1 MSTATENLPAKPREP
16 HWMETWARD
25 ALPAVLPRHMKPDEV
40 VRIVFAE
47 FVRNP
52 KLKGCTPN
60 SLKLAVLTASQMGLQ
75 LASPLGEAYLIPRW
89 SKKAGADECN
99 LQIGYKGLLRLL
111 RNSGEIQTVIAE
123 PVYAGESFDVSI
135 DTTKPSPVEIRHDV
149 RLTGIRRTPD
159 DVIASYCIVVT
170 KDGGRYAA
178 WCTRDEIED
187 RRQRGASG
195 TTYKN
200 GDRVKTPWDT
210 DYAAMAR
217 KCAILKLTRGGTVPL
232 SSEVQRLVE
241 HEASEDER
249 WRETLAA
256 PLETPRLAD
265 YLPADVIEGA
275 ETADPV
281 LVTPGEE

>member
-1 MSTATENLPAKPREP
+1 MSTAETLPAKRQP

-25 ALPAVLPRHMKPDEV
+25 ALPDVLPKHMRPDEV

-52 KLKGCTPN
+52 KLKDCTPN

-89 SKKAGADECN
+89 DKKAGANVCS

-123 PVYAGESFDVSI
+123 PVYEGETFEVSI
-135 DTTKPSPVEIRHDV
+135 DTTKKSPVEIRHGV
-149 RLTGIRRTPD
+149 KLAGIDRSPAK
-159 DVIASYCIVVT
+159 VVASYCIVVT

-195 TTYKN
+195 Q
-200 GDRVKTPWDT
+200 GRSTPWDT

-241 HEASEDER
+241 HESAEDER
-249 WRETLAA
+249 WRTTVAA
-256 PLETPRLAD
+256 HTAEAPKLAD
-265 YLPADVIEGA
+265 YLPADVLD
-275 ETADPV
+275 ADSMADREPA
-281 LVTPGEE
+281 PAAGSGEE